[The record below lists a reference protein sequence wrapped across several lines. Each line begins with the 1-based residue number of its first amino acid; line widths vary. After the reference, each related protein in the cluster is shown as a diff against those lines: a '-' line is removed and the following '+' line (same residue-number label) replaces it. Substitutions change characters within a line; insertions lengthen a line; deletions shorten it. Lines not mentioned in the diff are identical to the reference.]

1 MSGNATEIIP
11 TSVKML
17 FFHKE
22 KKSYFQERKQSGLNT
37 ILLLALM
44 LVEKC
49 YHSTHSNYYQILNIK
64 PIF

>member
-1 MSGNATEIIP
+1 
-11 TSVKML
+11 ML